1 MIQKRRRAQIAL
13 ILSLAVLLT
22 VSGLQTASAQQLQNV
37 PIIRAIAIS
46 GNTNIDTA
54 VIEQAVTRT
63 KVNDLFVDQNISD
76 DVKAIYN
83 LGYFVD
89 VVAKWQLLDDGGIKI
104 IFEVIE
110 NPKIVDII
118 IEGAGTLP
126 VQEFINTMQSKQGEI
141 LNFNLLLDDL
151 REFPTWAYEQHGIA
165 IRPVNLEISE
175 TGSILVETALTR
187 IEEIVLEGNEKT
199 KDNVILRELS
209 FAPGDILD
217 FVEVSTSL
225 QRVFMLGYFEEISYS
240 IQEGKDPDSAVLT
253 VSMKEQKTGSADF
266 GAGYSSKN
274 GLFGYI
280 DISDDN
286 FLGNGQRA
294 NIFFEI
300 GRGTRSYRLGF
311 YEPYLLSDGTSF
323 GIELYN
329 EHDDIQGK
337 YGEDEETVTG
347 TQHVLGGNVS
357 LGRRLGD
364 YSRFNLSL
372 RADSFKFSGDIDEY
386 ENPYKLLTIGAGI
399 SDNTTNH
406 PFKPSE
412 GYKTNFNFETGFRFN
427 DEISTYSKVTVFH
440 SRYYELFE
448 LFDDNVVLAVRGMG
462 GRALTG
468 KLPNSELYRIGG
480 SETLR
485 GYDFGQEGLVGDK
498 VLLVNTELRFPIYD
512 FISGVVFADIG
523 KAWEP
528 DQNIDLTE
536 MLDSNSFG
544 LGVRLDTPLGLL
556 RLDYGWG
563 LNEEAKREGQFY
575 FGLGHTF

>member
-225 QRVFMLGYFEEISYS
+225 QRVFMLGYFEEINYS

-253 VSMKEQKTGSADF
+253 VLMKEQKTGNADF

>member
-225 QRVFMLGYFEEISYS
+225 QRVFMLGYFEEINYS

-253 VSMKEQKTGSADF
+253 VLMKEQKTGSADF

>member
-253 VSMKEQKTGSADF
+253 VLMKEQKTGSADF

>member
-1 MIQKRRRAQIAL
+1 
-13 ILSLAVLLT
+13 
-22 VSGLQTASAQQLQNV
+22 
-37 PIIRAIAIS
+37 
-46 GNTNIDTA
+46 
-54 VIEQAVTRT
+54 
-63 KVNDLFVDQNISD
+63 
-76 DVKAIYN
+76 
-83 LGYFVD
+83 
-89 VVAKWQLLDDGGIKI
+89 
-104 IFEVIE
+104 
-110 NPKIVDII
+110 
-118 IEGAGTLP
+118 
-126 VQEFINTMQSKQGEI
+126 
-141 LNFNLLLDDL
+141 
-151 REFPTWAYEQHGIA
+151 
-165 IRPVNLEISE
+165 
-175 TGSILVETALTR
+175 
-187 IEEIVLEGNEKT
+187 
-199 KDNVILRELS
+199 
-209 FAPGDILD
+209 
-217 FVEVSTSL
+217 
-225 QRVFMLGYFEEISYS
+225 MLGYFEEINYS

-253 VSMKEQKTGSADF
+253 VLMKEQKTGSADF

-480 SETLR
+480 S
-485 GYDFGQEGLVGDK
+485 
-498 VLLVNTELRFPIYD
+498 
-512 FISGVVFADIG
+512 
-523 KAWEP
+523 
-528 DQNIDLTE
+528 
-536 MLDSNSFG
+536 
-544 LGVRLDTPLGLL
+544 
-556 RLDYGWG
+556 
-563 LNEEAKREGQFY
+563 KR
-575 FGLGHTF
+575 

>member
-63 KVNDLFVDQNISD
+63 KINDLFVDQNISD

-253 VSMKEQKTGSADF
+253 VLMKEQKTGSADF